1 MVLLNNLHGSR
12 DRKIGQKDFLLPRP
26 IVFSIPPKDHH
37 SIDRIGLKVLPAFS
51 SPMFLLSFH
60 THPSKTP
67 SIKPRSTNSTFTAPP
82 VLCCASRINSLVK
95 FFSCSLILTTR
106 AATTILCLPSIRTN
120 NLSPYT

>member
-51 SPMFLLSFH
+51 SPMFLLSKLIIREKTFH
-60 THPSKTP
+60 PHHLHLLSLFHEHPLAIGLLRTKSP
-67 SIKPRSTNSTFTAPP
+67 NVLADLHIAPGRYDKPDPH
-82 VLCCASRINSLVK
+82 L
-95 FFSCSLILTTR
+95 
-106 AATTILCLPSIRTN
+106 LP
-120 NLSPYT
+120 